1 MKNAYRSKGKT
12 RNTNNHIIGFSHVS
26 NALVYKIYSISRD
39 FIATDNLCF
48 HCFAELICLMRVRRR
63 IDRAMRTFDNYKFCI
78 ILLGRLNSKE

>member
-48 HCFAELICLMRVRRR
+48 HCFAEL
-63 IDRAMRTFDNYKFCI
+63 
-78 ILLGRLNSKE
+78 